1 MASASPTAATSQS
14 TLPSGPVVFKT
25 IPYAFILPEI
35 ICGAWVWILV
45 AATSVSFPLLQGWV
59 MYVSLTSC
67 LISLLLLISYLFGFH
82 RNSNNWKVLFVPR
95 CHSHSVPECCCL
107 ASQRDNQ
114 LRVQLQLTTLLPTQ
128 LCGIVLCLH
137 HDLPVYPSRL
147 QQLLPVSLVEM
158 APASHLQD
166 ESVPRAKATVGF
178 PRCPGTSTDPVE
190 TRLFFQ
196 FIEGGIFVQWC
207 RVLVV
212 VGRFDAGACG
222 LQEGRLPVGSN
233 VPLSQGQKPGRV
245 GKCHLLWQHLMLP
258 SPAAACLL
266 VSTPS
271 CPSPSTWSPAPSPLP
286 CRALCKIHPSPTG

>member
-1 MASASPTAATSQS
+1 MGFLGFSLSGTSWAMWGLCFFYEAGGS
-14 TLPSGPVVFKT
+14 SWLS
-25 IPYAFILPEI
+25 
-35 ICGAWVWILV
+35 
-45 AATSVSFPLLQGWV
+45 
-59 MYVSLTSC
+59 
-67 LISLLLLISYLFGFH
+67 GFH
-82 RNSNNWKVLFVPR
+82 RQRTL
-95 CHSHSVPECCCL
+95 
-107 ASQRDNQ
+107 RDNG
-114 LRVQLQLTTLLPTQ
+114 VVP
-128 LCGIVLCLH
+128 CGDSADSNFCSSSPAVLCLH

-271 CPSPSTWSPAPSPLP
+271 CPSPSTWSPAPAPLP